1 MAKKLILRII
11 FSWVALATH
20 YQVFSQTSNEKR
32 DSLSKIGYYT
42 DSPNYWIVNNF
53 IFSTRSFRFL
63 NLNRKEMS
71 GKKVL
76 TEEEV
81 KNRFSITLKS
91 GANQITTRKQ
101 FIINDKIILL
111 NKDSVR
117 IVDDNKII
125 TIFNITGDELLK
137 KYSINNKSGG
147 IVIKTRDTN

>member
-1 MAKKLILRII
+1 
-11 FSWVALATH
+11 
-20 YQVFSQTSNEKR
+20 
-32 DSLSKIGYYT
+32 
-42 DSPNYWIVNNF
+42 
-53 IFSTRSFRFL
+53 
-63 NLNRKEMS
+63 MS